1 MQLHSGNNKTH
12 SQYHVYSIL
21 IFLLRHILNISPIS
35 LFRHHVPTVFLF
47 LGVCWRLARQPSPTS
62 PTSNGLELG
71 KKKKKRP
78 YSGGVAKKILV
89 VVVLGLLLPRW
100 LRRTD
105 FPLLSLSLSRA
116 RLFEIYVPMK
126 TVSIDSIINEWK
138 FIRHLNYAHLI
149 HHHNS

>member
-1 MQLHSGNNKTH
+1 MQLHNNNKTH
-12 SQYHVYSIL
+12 PQYHVYSIL
-21 IFLLRHILNISPIS
+21 IFLLRHVLNISPIS

-78 YSGGVAKKILV
+78 YSGGVAKKIL
-89 VVVLGLLLPRW
+89 LGGGVGAAAAAMTAKNWFSSSLP
-100 LRRTD
+100 
-105 FPLLSLSLSRA
+105 LS

-149 HHHNS
+149 HHHKI

>member
-1 MQLHSGNNKTH
+1 MQLHNNNKTH

-71 KKKKKRP
+71 KKKRP
-78 YSGGVAKKILV
+78 YSGGVAKKIL
-89 VVVLGLLLPRW
+89 LGGGVGAAAAAMTAKNW
-100 LRRTD
+100 
-105 FPLLSLSLSRA
+105 FSSSLSLSSC
-116 RLFEIYVPMK
+116 FEIYQ
-126 TVSIDSIINEWK
+126 WK
-138 FIRHLNYAHLI
+138 QFQSTPSSMNG
-149 HHHNS
+149 NS

>member
-1 MQLHSGNNKTH
+1 MQLHNNNKTH

-78 YSGGVAKKILV
+78 YSGGVAKKIL
-89 VVVLGLLLPRW
+89 LGGGVGAAAAAMTAKNWFSSSLP
-100 LRRTD
+100 
-105 FPLLSLSLSRA
+105 LSLSSSTLWDLCTNENSFN
-116 RLFEIYVPMK
+116 RLHHQWMEIHKAPELR
-126 TVSIDSIINEWK
+126 TP
-138 FIRHLNYAHLI
+138 
-149 HHHNS
+149 NSSS